1 MFDNICKFIAESF
14 SPDFANWLLGESI
27 TLTELSPKEL
37 SLEPIRADALIL
49 LQSSDV
55 VLHLEF
61 QTQPDANIP
70 FRMADYR
77 LRVYRRF
84 PQKRMLQV
92 VIYLNKTASE
102 LVYQT
107 TFSIQNLS
115 HEFTV
120 IRLWEQSPEIFLR
133 TPGLLPFAVLSNTD
147 DKINTLREVG
157 VVIDS
162 IGDRQMQN
170 NLTASTAIL
179 AGLVLEQEVI
189 QRLLRRDT
197 MRESVIYQMIKDE
210 GKEEGKQQGIQEG
223 RQEGSQEKAREIALN
238 LIAEGMGIEAIARIT
253 GLTVEVVQ
261 QLQQ

>member
-92 VIYLNKTASE
+92 VIYLNKTTSE

-107 TFSIQNLS
+107 TFSILRLVFKTSAMNL
-115 HEFTV
+115 
-120 IRLWEQSPEIFLR
+120 QSSVY
-133 TPGLLPFAVLSNTD
+133 G
-147 DKINTLREVG
+147 
-157 VVIDS
+157 
-162 IGDRQMQN
+162 N
-170 NLTASTAIL
+170 NH
-179 AGLVLEQEVI
+179 QK
-189 QRLLRRDT
+189 
-197 MRESVIYQMIKDE
+197 YF
-210 GKEEGKQQGIQEG
+210 
-223 RQEGSQEKAREIALN
+223 
-238 LIAEGMGIEAIARIT
+238 
-253 GLTVEVVQ
+253 
-261 QLQQ
+261 